1 MVESFNC
8 NTTALIKKKQRHSS
22 INIRFA
28 VLIKVSL
35 LFQAESI
42 VKIASTIKLQNG

>member
-1 MVESFNC
+1 MAESFNC
-8 NTTALIKKKQRHSS
+8 NTTALIKKERHSS

-42 VKIASTIKLQNG
+42 VQIASTIKLQNG